1 MTIRTTEPLRGLS
14 GEARIIRDRMG
25 VPHIQAKMEADA
37 YLALG
42 YAMAEDRGGQLI
54 GWRRTAYG
62 RPAEALGPGHV
73 KEDLEARLVDFA
85 RLAREEVAHAG
96 PRTLQVLEAFCTGV
110 NQRLVGAEPWTPGD
124 SFAVLKLMWWRA
136 SGRLDQIVGTEL
148 ALRGLPAP
156 LHPLLLGTTGAGTAI
171 VNAQRAGR
179 DRVGVEAPEG
189 SSNWVVAGSH
199 TASGYPLFA
208 SDPHNPFALPSQ
220 WYEAHLTTPDQSV
233 AGIFYPGVPAPIQGR
248 NRRVAWGNTN
258 NICSV
263 RDLYFE
269 SESAVDNGR
278 TPRGP
283 IVNELLPEP
292 LRSGRPVSLRWTG
305 FAATDDI
312 GVALDCS
319 SATTVDEF
327 LAAVKR
333 WGCPTR
339 NYVCCDLGGEIAYQC
354 TGAIPRRGR
363 RHLGIRDA
371 GNRQDDWQEIV
382 TGDRLP
388 GWRNPARGWV
398 ATANNAV
405 DPTDPITEQALFSGS
420 SYRADRIAELLDGR
434 EGLDVGDMR
443 RMQTDTLSPRGRRLR
458 SAIVSH
464 LTGASMP
471 PTAIEAGRLLQAWD
485 LRLEAAS
492 GGAAVLETFLWKW
505 RERVLRERLPDDK
518 LFAGLGHRVSEDL
531 LLGRSLEWLRD
542 PHPALGEMVVAV
554 FLEAVD
560 LLCGL
565 IGDDP
570 GEWRWGALHTFDPPL
585 HSWAVPGGWQALW
598 NTLPDARDPFL
609 VRVGPTHRLIA
620 DMEPPGRLLSASS
633 GGASEG
639 AGSPHRL
646 DGLQEWL
653 RGGYHD
659 LWIPEDRLSSE
670 ASDITRLTPGPGR
683 ASPPR
688 QHGAA

>member
-1 MTIRTTEPLRGLS
+1 MTIRTTEPVRGLS
-14 GEARIIRDRMG
+14 GEATIVRDRMG
-25 VPHIQAKMEADA
+25 VPHIQARTETDA

-42 YAMAEDRGGQLI
+42 YAMAEDRGSQLI
-54 GWRRTAYG
+54 GWRRTACG
-62 RPAEALGPGHV
+62 PPAEAPEPGHTR
-73 KEDLEARLVDFA
+73 EDLEARLVDFA
-85 RLAREEVAHAG
+85 GLAREEVAHAG
-96 PRTLQVLEAFCTGV
+96 PRTLRVLEAFCTGV
-110 NQRLVGAEPWTPGD
+110 NQRLAGAEPWTPGH

-148 ALRGLPAP
+148 ALRDVPAA
-156 LHPLLLGTTGAGTAI
+156 LHPLLLAPTGDGTAI
-171 VNAQRAGR
+171 VNAGPGGR
-179 DRVGVEAPEG
+179 GRVGVEVSEG
-189 SSNWVVAGSH
+189 SNNWVVAGAH

-220 WYEAHLTTPDQSV
+220 WYEAHLTTPDLSV

-248 NRRVAWGNTN
+248 NRWIAWGNTN

-269 SESAVDNGR
+269 AESAVADGR
-278 TPRGP
+278 SPRGP

-305 FAATDDI
+305 FAASDDI

-319 SATTVDEF
+319 SATSVDEF
-327 LAAVKR
+327 LAAVQR

-339 NYVCCDLGGEIAYQC
+339 NYVCCDVRGDIAYQC

-371 GNRQDDWQEIV
+371 GNPQDHWQEIV

-388 GWRNPARGWV
+388 SWRNPARGWV

-405 DPTDPITEQALFSGS
+405 DPEDPITEQALFSGS

-434 EGLDVGDMR
+434 EALDVGDMQ
-443 RMQTDTLSPRGRRLR
+443 RMQTDTVSPRGRRVR

-471 PTAIEAGRLLQAWD
+471 PAAVEAGRVLDAWD
-485 LRLEAAS
+485 LRLEPAS
-492 GGAAVLETFLWKW
+492 GGAALFETFLWKW

-518 LFAGLGHRVSEDL
+518 LVAGLGHRLSEDL
-531 LLGRSLEWLRD
+531 LFGRCLEWLRD

-554 FLEAVD
+554 FVETVD
-560 LLCGL
+560 LLRGL
-565 IGDDP
+565 IGDNPD
-570 GEWRWGALHTFDPPL
+570 EWRWGALHRFDPPL
-585 HSWAVPGGWQALW
+585 DSWAVPGGSQALW
-598 NTLPDARDPFL
+598 NTSPGAGDPFP

-633 GGASEG
+633 GGASEEV
-639 AGSPHRL
+639 GSPHRL

-659 LWIPEDRLSSE
+659 LWIPEDRLLSE
-670 ASDITRLTPGPGR
+670 ASEITSLTAG
-683 ASPPR
+683 
-688 QHGAA
+688 